1 VATKQELALLPSVDS
16 VLCTPEISVLG
27 ETCDPVFLTE
37 LVRTAV
43 GETRK
48 SILVGNGEHATRADL
63 LAGVVAV
70 VLEKFKE
77 MVSPRYKKVINA
89 TGIVLH
95 TNMGRAPLPQQAIDQ
110 IAEVAGGYS
119 NLELDL
125 ETGSR
130 GSRTDLIE
138 DMLCRLTS
146 AEAAAVV
153 NNNAAA
159 VLISLN
165 TLSNGKDAL
174 VSRGELVEIGGS
186 FRIPDIMSRSGA
198 KMVEVGTTNRTHLED
213 FETAITE
220 QTGAMLAVHP
230 SNYRVL
236 GFTAG
241 VSLEKLVTLGASRG
255 VPVIHD
261 LGGGILVDLKR
272 FGLPHEPV
280 VSESVIAGAD
290 VVTFSGDK
298 VLGGPQAG
306 VIVGKREAIEAIR
319 KNPLMRALRC
329 GKLTYA
335 ALEATLKLF
344 LNPEALQESHPTLR
358 MFTES
363 TDVLQ
368 ERGEAIVGALAD
380 ISGQD
385 VTIQVGS
392 SIAQAGSGTLP
403 LEEISSVALVVQS
416 KSPSV
421 NELATRLRR
430 NDPPIMGYL
439 QEDRL
444 FLDLRTVDEK
454 DLAALEAGLRKS
466 ISA

>member
-1 VATKQELALLPSVDS
+1 
-16 VLCTPEISVLG
+16 
-27 ETCDPVFLTE
+27 
-37 LVRTAV
+37 
-43 GETRK
+43 
-48 SILVGNGEHATRADL
+48 
-63 LAGVVAV
+63 
-70 VLEKFKE
+70 
-77 MVSPRYKKVINA
+77 
-89 TGIVLH
+89 
-95 TNMGRAPLPQQAIDQ
+95 
-110 IAEVAGGYS
+110 
-119 NLELDL
+119 
-125 ETGSR
+125 
-130 GSRTDLIE
+130 
-138 DMLCRLTS
+138 
-146 AEAAAVV
+146 
-153 NNNAAA
+153 
-159 VLISLN
+159 
-165 TLSNGKDAL
+165 
-174 VSRGELVEIGGS
+174 
-186 FRIPDIMSRSGA
+186 
-198 KMVEVGTTNRTHLED
+198 MVEVGTTNRTHLED
-213 FETAITE
+213 FETALTE
-220 QTGAMLAVHP
+220 KTGAMLAVHP

-241 VSLEKLVTLGASRG
+241 VSLEELVALGASRS

-261 LGGGILVDLKR
+261 LGGGILVDMTR

-306 VIVGKREAIEAIR
+306 VIVGKREAVEAIR

-368 ERGEAIVGALAD
+368 ERGEAIAGALAD
-380 ISGQD
+380 LSSQD
-385 VTIQVGS
+385 VTVQVDN

-403 LEEISSVALVVQS
+403 LEEISSIALVIQS

-421 NELATRLRR
+421 NELASRLRR
-430 NDPPIMGYL
+430 NDPPIIGYI
-439 QEDRL
+439 QENRL
-444 FLDLRTVDEK
+444 FLDLRTVDKK

-466 ISA
+466 VSE

>member
-1 VATKQELALLPSVDS
+1 
-16 VLCTPEISVLG
+16 
-27 ETCDPVFLTE
+27 
-37 LVRTAV
+37 
-43 GETRK
+43 
-48 SILVGNGEHATRADL
+48 
-63 LAGVVAV
+63 
-70 VLEKFKE
+70 
-77 MVSPRYKKVINA
+77 
-89 TGIVLH
+89 
-95 TNMGRAPLPQQAIDQ
+95 
-110 IAEVAGGYS
+110 
-119 NLELDL
+119 
-125 ETGSR
+125 
-130 GSRTDLIE
+130 
-138 DMLCRLTS
+138 
-146 AEAAAVV
+146 
-153 NNNAAA
+153 
-159 VLISLN
+159 
-165 TLSNGKDAL
+165 
-174 VSRGELVEIGGS
+174 
-186 FRIPDIMSRSGA
+186 
-198 KMVEVGTTNRTHLED
+198 
-213 FETAITE
+213 
-220 QTGAMLAVHP
+220 
-230 SNYRVL
+230 
-236 GFTAG
+236 
-241 VSLEKLVTLGASRG
+241 
-255 VPVIHD
+255 
-261 LGGGILVDLKR
+261 
-272 FGLPHEPV
+272 
-280 VSESVIAGAD
+280 
-290 VVTFSGDK
+290 
-298 VLGGPQAG
+298 
-306 VIVGKREAIEAIR
+306 
-319 KNPLMRALRC
+319 MRALRC

-403 LEEISSVALVVQS
+403 LEVISSVALVVQS